1 MSTMDP
7 KGEGRGR
14 GQWTAKGRQ
23 AAQQGDI
30 DALKALVEE
39 MGARL
44 DALEAGDT
52 TGGDTGGGTGTGGGT
67 V

>member
-1 MSTMDP
+1 MSMD

-14 GQWTAKGRQ
+14 GHWTERGAQ

-30 DALKALVEE
+30 DALKTLVSE

-44 DALEAGDT
+44 DALEAGET
-52 TGGDTGGGTGTGGGT
+52 EVTEVTETEEPSA
-67 V
+67 

>member
-1 MSTMDP
+1 MSETVDP

-14 GQWTAKGRQ
+14 GQWTEKGRQ

-52 TGGDTGGGTGTGGGT
+52 GTTGGT